1 MTKTLKT
8 MALTV
13 LLATAVLGQTA
24 QAKALTQTAQGVTGY
39 TQTAK
44 APTAGV
50 ETVQAIRA
58 AKAQSDYAT
67 LGSVKRLENG
77 SFEVGYTNTNGEKT
91 MIVVV
96 AAQG

>member
-44 APTAGV
+44 VACMPSMRSAESSPLQIVKDEAAAG
-50 ETVQAIRA
+50 AIATSSA
-58 AKAQSDYAT
+58 AHS
-67 LGSVKRLENG
+67 
-77 SFEVGYTNTNGEKT
+77 
-91 MIVVV
+91 
-96 AAQG
+96 AAC

>member
-24 QAKALTQTAQGVTGY
+24 QAQTQTVRGLTGY
-39 TQTAK
+39 TQSAK
-44 APTAGV
+44 APSTGV
-50 ETVQAIRA
+50 ETAQAIRA
-58 AKAQSDYAT
+58 AKAQSDFGT
-67 LGSVKRLENG
+67 LSSVKRLSNN
-77 SFEVGYTNTNGEKT
+77 SFEVGYTRTNGQNAV
-91 MIVVV
+91 IVVV